1 MTDRDESDESDERTV
16 EGVEEAVEEASDV
29 SAAAEPVELRHEH
42 EIHIDEAVEEVEE
55 TVEQQ
60 RRKVEKQ
67 AEEALG
73 TVEETIDEVEET
85 VEEKREEMETKFEK
99 GAEETLEDVEDRAE
113 DVGRRLDSLLDA
125 VDDSVSRLLAEAL
138 DTDTR
143 VAVYVTLR
151 KIDGGT
157 AEEVAEES
165 GLYPGNVE
173 SVLEELRDD
182 GVVERGEDG
191 YAAVPPTRLVTSFPG
206 LVANRISDA
215 VPGNGTETETKV
227 EAEYD
232 DENEEATVRVT
243 QAGDADFLNV
253 LVDDEVRHT
262 FQSPRD
268 GDEVV
273 LKKDADSGIVVET
286 GTVRYD

>member
-1 MTDRDESDESDERTV
+1 MTEKDESDESVEGTV
-16 EGVEEAVEEASDV
+16 EGVEEAVEEAGDV
-29 SAAAEPVELRHEH
+29 SPAAEPVELRHEH

-67 AEEALG
+67 AEDAID
-73 TVEETIDEVEET
+73 TVEETLDEMGET

-99 GAEETLEDVEDRAE
+99 GAEETLGDVEERAE
-113 DVGRRLDSLLDA
+113 DVGERLDRLLDA
-125 VDDSVSRLLAEAL
+125 VDDSFSRLLAEAL

-157 AEEVAEES
+157 VEEVAEES
-165 GLYPGNVE
+165 GLYPANVE

-182 GVVERGEDG
+182 GVVERRDDV
-191 YAAVPPTRLVTSFPG
+191 YSAAPPTRLVTSFPG
-206 LVANRISDA
+206 LVASRIGDA
-215 VPGNGTETETKV
+215 VPSNDTRTETKV

-232 DENEEATVRVT
+232 DEKEEATIRVT

-262 FQSPRD
+262 FQSPED

-273 LKKDADSGIVVET
+273 LKKETDAEIAVET
-286 GTVRYD
+286 GTVRYG